1 MIKNVSDVS
10 SLLFSILSNPSLPSI
25 LLNDILELL
34 ALFSQSAGS
43 SFVPYANDFM
53 KGIRNIIFSDGLAS
67 IRASAVVC
75 IGCLAEV
82 SKNSEVCESVFKEIL
97 GIVGLN
103 ETVDIGFI
111 ESIPQFVE
119 CLKEK
124 FYPYA
129 FSVMGLVFAQAG
141 MEIRRIEGKNQSK
154 IQVLASFQLKNEQ
167 KD

>member
-1 MIKNVSDVS
+1 M
-10 SLLFSILSNPSLPSI
+10 
-25 LLNDILELL
+25 
-34 ALFSQSAGS
+34 
-43 SFVPYANDFM
+43 
-53 KGIRNIIFSDGLAS
+53 
-67 IRASAVVC
+67 
-75 IGCLAEV
+75 
-82 SKNSEVCESVFKEIL
+82 
-97 GIVGLN
+97 N